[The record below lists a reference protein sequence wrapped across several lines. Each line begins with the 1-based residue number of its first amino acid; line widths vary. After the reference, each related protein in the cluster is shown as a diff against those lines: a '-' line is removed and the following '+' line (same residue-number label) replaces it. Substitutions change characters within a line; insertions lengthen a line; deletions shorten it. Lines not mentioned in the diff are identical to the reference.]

1 MNLSAMPVKLDEP
14 LGLMAVDSTA
24 AGASSL
30 FRPWD
35 GVFLPQELQKCLESI
50 AEADVIVGIPSFN
63 NARTIGHVVRA
74 VQAGLAKYFPSQKC
88 VLVNSD
94 GGSQDGTAEIVQQT
108 GIDNLATIL
117 VKHPQF
123 PVHKIV
129 TAYHGIPGKGSAFR
143 TIFALAAQLGA
154 KACCVVDSDLRSIT
168 PEWIELL
175 LDPLLDSGFDFVAP
189 LYQRHKFDGTI
200 TNSIIYPL
208 TRALYGQRI
217 RQPIGGD
224 FGFSGRLAQH
234 YLSKNVWDTD
244 VARFGIDIWMTT
256 TAIGDGFKVCQSYLG
271 AKLHDAKDPSADLTS
286 MFTQVVGSVFGL
298 MEAHEKAW
306 APITGSREVPTF
318 GFHYQVGLEPVR
330 VNVDRMLENFRLGCR
345 ELGVVWKQILA
356 PEHLAAL
363 VDLAAV
369 AKEQFHFS
377 DELWVQAVYD
387 FVLAHHHRRLP
398 YEHLLRSLIPLYL
411 GRTAAF
417 VLEMLESSAEEVEA
431 RIENLCRVY
440 EKFKPELLRRWV
452 AK

>member
-1 MNLSAMPVKLDEP
+1 MTLLDSVALRDEVKQRIKEIE
-14 LGLMAVDSTA
+14 
-24 AGASSL
+24 
-30 FRPWD
+30 
-35 GVFLPQELQKCLESI
+35 Q
-50 AEADVIVGIPSFN
+50 ADIVVGIPSYN
-63 NARTIGHVVRA
+63 NARTIGHVVQA
-74 VQAGLAKYFPSQKC
+74 VQAGLAKYFPSHRC

-94 GGSQDGTAEIVQQT
+94 GGSKDGTAEIVQQT
-108 GIDNLATIL
+108 GLDNLATIL

-129 TAYHGIPGKGSAFR
+129 TGYHGIPGKGSAFR
-143 TIFALAAQLGA
+143 TIFAIAARLHA

-175 LDPLLDSGFDFVAP
+175 LDPVLDNGFDFVAP

-234 YLSKNVWDTD
+234 YLGKNVWDTD

-256 TAIGDGFKVCQSYLG
+256 TAIGDGFQVCQSYLG
-271 AKLHDAKDPSADLTS
+271 AKLHDAKDPSADLTT
-286 MFTQVVGSVFGL
+286 MFTQVIGSVFGL

-306 APITGSREVPTF
+306 ASITGSRDVPTF

-345 ELGVVWKQILA
+345 ELVAVWEKILA
-356 PEHLAAL
+356 PVHLAAL
-363 VDLAAV
+363 GGLAAV
-369 AKEQFHFS
+369 ANEQFHFS

-387 FVLAHHHRRLP
+387 FVLAHHQRRLP

-411 GRTAAF
+411 GRTASF
-417 VLEMLESSAEEVEA
+417 VLEMMESSAEEVEA
-431 RIENLCRVY
+431 RIENLCLVY
-440 EKFKPELLRRWV
+440 EKFKPELLRRWA

>member
-1 MNLSAMPVKLDEP
+1 MALFDSVPLRDE
-14 LGLMAVDSTA
+14 ARQQV
-24 AGASSL
+24 ASI
-30 FRPWD
+30 
-35 GVFLPQELQKCLESI
+35 GQ
-50 AEADVIVGIPSFN
+50 ADIVVGIPSYN
-63 NARTIGHVVRA
+63 NARTIGHVVKA
-74 VQAGLAKYFPSQKC
+74 VQAGLAKYFPRHKC

-94 GGSQDGTAEIVQQT
+94 GGSKDQTPAIVQQT

-117 VKHPQF
+117 VRHPQF

-129 TAYHGIPGKGSAFR
+129 TGYHGIPGKGSAFR
-143 TIFALAAQLGA
+143 TIFAIAARLEA

-175 LDPLLDSGFDFVAP
+175 LDPTLDKGFDFVAP

-224 FGFSGRLAQH
+224 FGFSGRLAEH

-271 AKLHDAKDPSADLTS
+271 AKLHDAKDPSADLTA

-298 MEAHEKAW
+298 METYENAW
-306 APITGSREVPTF
+306 SSINGSNEVPTF
-318 GFHYQVGLEPVR
+318 GFQYQVGLEPVR

-345 ELGVVWKQILA
+345 ELTSIWEKILEPPCLTQLA
-356 PEHLAAL
+356 EIAAL
-363 VDLAAV
+363 E
-369 AKEQFHFS
+369 KGKFQF
-377 DELWVQAVYD
+377 DDGLWVQTVYD
-387 FVLAHHHRRLP
+387 FALAYHQRRLP
-398 YEHLLRSLIPLYL
+398 DEHLLRSLIPLYL
-411 GRTAAF
+411 GRTASF
-417 VLEMLESSAEEVEA
+417 VLEMMESSAEEVEA
-431 RIENLCRVY
+431 RIEKLCLVY
-440 EKFKPELLRRWV
+440 EKFKPDLLKRWRQ
-452 AK
+452 